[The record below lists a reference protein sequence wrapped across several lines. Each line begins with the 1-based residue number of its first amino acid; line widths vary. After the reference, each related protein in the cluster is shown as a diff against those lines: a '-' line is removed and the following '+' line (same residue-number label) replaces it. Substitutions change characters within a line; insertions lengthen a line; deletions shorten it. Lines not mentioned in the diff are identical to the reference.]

1 MAAGAGLVP
10 GLWEREG
17 QAGLEV
23 RLLPWACSGARQR
36 GDIGSAI
43 TRWWQERG
51 DSPVGWLES
60 KCWQRDLVLAAGIW
74 CWQQEQ
80 GRGCSRGPFPSEA
93 TGVPG
98 LSQKLGWAAA
108 AETDPS
114 SLGSWHGEGCP
125 SCQILTLLSGITF
138 LGTSPSRSGSVR
150 TLQEHK
156 PVSEVVRSWQHLQT
170 D

>member
-1 MAAGAGLVP
+1 MTAQWGGWRASAG
-10 GLWEREG
+10 
-17 QAGLEV
+17 
-23 RLLPWACSGARQR
+23 R
-36 GDIGSAI
+36 GI
-43 TRWWQERG
+43 W
-51 DSPVGWLES
+51 
-60 KCWQRDLVLAAGIW
+60 CWQRDLVLAEGIW

-93 TGVPG
+93 MGVPG

-125 SCQILTLLSGITF
+125 SCQIFTLLSGITF